1 MGMYVNFQLQVV
13 PEDKVKIPFYIER
26 IGACFG
32 DERSMDTDFNN
43 VEDIIVDKGASISGK
58 LVLKLDQSLIIEEEL
73 PEEEE
78 VLLPP

>member
-1 MGMYVNFQLQVV
+1 
-13 PEDKVKIPFYIER
+13 
-26 IGACFG
+26 
-32 DERSMDTDFNN
+32 MDTDFNN